1 MAPTFSSLGDGSGL
15 KGSNPPGGASYARA
29 GTHASDSFMLSG
41 AKMATNDLKLKV
53 SVPFT
58 ADDKVNPIP
67 AVSMLLKTAQL
78 FDPKAHIKSM
88 DPTCSPIEN
97 ISNIAKLGQNIE
109 KYVMDLQTNVI
120 KKQFA
125 YFIVLETNTRFHNL
139 KFNKEMFAWL
149 REKNHWIT
157 LHTMTTNFTS
167 PIGFILGMH
176 PTLSSCDAMKELLD
190 GVLPDIEFNLIMISQ
205 FYITPQGTKVNT
217 NVVELHVAAD
227 EASRACEN
235 LSKAWLDTQFV
246 EELDNCSVGM
256 PMEFIP
262 MIKKGVMEVS
272 TFQECLHHQTEF
284 AKSTIA
290 ISVDGIGGLEVEVMR
305 QGISTSLAQLVKKL
319 KSDKGKALF
328 SGIELTKYTGESGR
342 YPFLTQKNV
351 IDEAEKKLDNLFETL
366 AKERLLDTFGIEGM
380 CICCINQVQSKAV
393 SAYAGSLKARFQPP
407 VAEVQAPTR
416 PALPP
421 TRNAWKRIPSL
432 TNDHENF
439 PELNSSPARCHKDK
453 KQHTENGSNEST
465 ADDVSLSPPL
475 IGTNQ
480 TELTDERT
488 EIVAH
493 LQDTFMKQLQSIKDA
508 NKTKVKNT
516 EARINQAEAAY
527 NSAQQTILGEFQT
540 ITDKYTTVLDSFSCL
555 STDFHSAKLV
565 QDKRHLATQQQIGT
579 MMQLLLSI
587 TTVLPPA
594 RERKSLRKTKSV
606 ASWNLHN
613 RQHKNKGLE
622 FLVAIPNAAQPLK
635 M

>member
-1 MAPTFSSLGDGSGL
+1 
-15 KGSNPPGGASYARA
+15 
-29 GTHASDSFMLSG
+29 
-41 AKMATNDLKLKV
+41 
-53 SVPFT
+53 
-58 ADDKVNPIP
+58 
-67 AVSMLLKTAQL
+67 
-78 FDPKAHIKSM
+78 
-88 DPTCSPIEN
+88 
-97 ISNIAKLGQNIE
+97 
-109 KYVMDLQTNVI
+109 MDLQTNVI

-125 YFIVLETNTRFHNL
+125 YFIVLETNTSFHNL

-176 PTLSSCDAMKELLD
+176 PTLSSRDAMKELLD
-190 GVLPDIEFNLIMISQ
+190 GVLPDIEFNLITTSQ

-246 EELDNCSVGM
+246 EELDNRSVGM

-272 TFQECLHHQTEF
+272 TFRECLRCQTEF

-305 QGISTSLAQLVKKL
+305 QGTSTSLAQLVKKL

-328 SGIELTKYTGESGR
+328 SGIEPTKYTGESGR
-342 YPFLTQKNV
+342 YLFLTQKNV

-366 AKERLLDTFGIEGM
+366 AKEGLLDTFGIEGM
-380 CICCINQVQSKAV
+380 CICHINQVQSKAV
-393 SAYAGSLKARFQPP
+393 SAYTGSLKARFQPP
-407 VAEVQAPTR
+407 VAEVQAAR
-416 PALPP
+416 PAPPP
-421 TRNAWKRIPSL
+421 TRNAWKRVPSL
-432 TNDHENF
+432 TNVHENF
-439 PELNSSPARCHKDK
+439 PELNSSPAHRHKDK
-453 KQHTENGSNEST
+453 KQSTENGSNDST
-465 ADDVSLSPPL
+465 ADDVSLSPPS

-480 TELTDERT
+480 TELKDERT

-493 LQDTFMKQLQSIKDA
+493 LQDTFLKQLQSIKDA
-508 NKTKVKNT
+508 NETKVKNT
-516 EARINQAEAAY
+516 EARMDQAEAAY

-540 ITDKYTTVLDSFSCL
+540 ITDKYTTALDSFSCL

-565 QDKRHLATQQQIGT
+565 QDKCHLATQQQIGT

-587 TTVLPPA
+587 NNSLATGQKVEVIMQDQVRSIMESTPP
-594 RERKSLRKTKSV
+594 T
-606 ASWNLHN
+606 
-613 RQHKNKGLE
+613 
-622 FLVAIPNAAQPLK
+622 AQEQGIGVPGSDTECSSATQNVSGRVS
-635 M
+635 

>member
-1 MAPTFSSLGDGSGL
+1 MAAAS

-29 GTHASDSFMLSG
+29 STHAGDSFMLSG

-78 FDPKAHIKSM
+78 FDPKARIKSM

-97 ISNIAKLGQNIE
+97 ISDIAKLGQNIE

-125 YFIVLETNTRFHNL
+125 YFIVLETNTSFHNL

-157 LHTMTTNFTS
+157 PHTMTTNFTS

-176 PTLSSCDAMKELLD
+176 PTLSSRDAMKELLD
-190 GVLPDIEFNLIMISQ
+190 GVLPDIEFNLITTSQ

-272 TFQECLHHQTEF
+272 TFRECLRRQTEF

-290 ISVDGIGGLEVEVMR
+290 ISINGIGGLEVEVMC
-305 QGISTSLAQLVKKL
+305 QSTSTSLAQLVKKL
-319 KSDKGKALF
+319 KSNKGKALF
-328 SGIELTKYTGESGR
+328 SGIEPTKYTGESGC
-342 YPFLTQKNV
+342 YLFLTQKNV
-351 IDEAEKKLDNLFETL
+351 IDEGEKKLDNLFETL
-366 AKERLLDTFGIEGM
+366 AKEGLLDTFGIEAT
-380 CICCINQVQSKAV
+380 CIHHINQVQSKAV
-393 SAYAGSLKARFQPP
+393 SAYARSLKARFQPP
-407 VAEVQAPTR
+407 VVEVQALR
-416 PALPP
+416 PAPPP
-421 TRNAWKRIPSL
+421 TRNAWKCVPSL

-439 PELNSSPARCHKDK
+439 PELNSSPARHHKDK

-465 ADDVSLSPPL
+465 ADDVSLLPPS

-508 NKTKVKNT
+508 NKAKVKNT

-540 ITDKYTTVLDSFSCL
+540 ITDKYTTVLDSFSRL

-587 TTVLPPA
+587 NNSLTTSQKAEVITQDQVRSIMESTQLTAQEQGIGVPG
-594 RERKSLRKTKSV
+594 SDTKRSSATQNESGRV
-606 ASWNLHN
+606 S
-613 RQHKNKGLE
+613 
-622 FLVAIPNAAQPLK
+622 
-635 M
+635 